1 MEEEETA
8 SSHPHHDT
16 SYRYL
21 LSSKKLF
28 VELLRTFVD
37 NGWLKTVTEE
47 EVEEIP
53 HSFVLPDFKRK
64 EADLVYR
71 VKLNGQDVV
80 FYLLL
85 ELQSSVD
92 YRMAYRLLLYQV
104 EIWRYLQHHEAYSPE
119 NRKTFR
125 LPPIVPLVLYN
136 GQQSWTAKREFRQL
150 LETEGWFG
158 PELLNFE
165 YLLIDVARYTDEDL
179 LSLSNTIASVFFL
192 DKTARPDQLQGR
204 LEQLM
209 GTFRRLP
216 EENQQKFVSWMA
228 NVLKRKLPEKDALE
242 QFIQSVK
249 GESSQMGLEKILDDI
264 EHKGRREGRLEGERA
279 AKQTMVKQLLAKQVD
294 TAIIA
299 EVTGYSPEAIKQME
313 QESD

>member
-119 NRKTFR
+119 NRKSFR
-125 LPPIVPLVLYN
+125 LPPIVPLAEMDGEAGVSPVA
-136 GQQSWTAKREFRQL
+136 GDRRVVRAGAAEF
-150 LETEGWFG
+150 
-158 PELLNFE
+158 
-165 YLLIDVARYTDEDL
+165 
-179 LSLSNTIASVFFL
+179 
-192 DKTARPDQLQGR
+192 
-204 LEQLM
+204 
-209 GTFRRLP
+209 
-216 EENQQKFVSWMA
+216 
-228 NVLKRKLPEKDALE
+228 
-242 QFIQSVK
+242 
-249 GESSQMGLEKILDDI
+249 
-264 EHKGRREGRLEGERA
+264 
-279 AKQTMVKQLLAKQVD
+279 
-294 TAIIA
+294 
-299 EVTGYSPEAIKQME
+299 
-313 QESD
+313 